1 MIIWLASYPK
11 SGNTWLRFL
20 ITSLLLK
27 GRGSASLEQLGAIK
41 QFPSKKQYQ
50 RLNIENINYLDL
62 NHISKYW
69 IETQKL
75 INTDKS
81 IKFFKTHNALC
92 KINNNIFTD
101 LNNTLGVIYI
111 VRDPRNVLTSL
122 NNHYHHENFEFS
134 KKFILDKSKGIINTS
149 KITTNNDFA
158 LPQIIGSWKTHY
170 NSWKNMKKNYLLI
183 KYENLLLN
191 PKKEFRKITNYLQK
205 LLNLK
210 FSNTLI
216 NKAIELSSFKRLQ
229 TIEEE
234 TGFSESVL
242 DPKSGRRKQFFHLGP
257 KNDWHKILD
266 RTISNEIEKEFYNEM
281 SELGYL

>member
-1 MIIWLASYPK
+1 MGKRTNLNLNHLQAIMPYPEK
-11 SGNTWLRFL
+11 SQF
-20 ITSLLLK
+20 K
-27 GRGSASLEQLGAIK
+27 GLTNDVLNLEEVAKNWINSQNK
-41 QFPSKKQYQ
+41 
-50 RLNIENINYLDL
+50 INYD
-62 NHISKYW
+62 
-69 IETQKL
+69 
-75 INTDKS
+75 DS
-81 IKFFKTHNALC
+81 IRLLKTHNILG
-92 KINNNIFTD
+92 KFKNYSFTD
-101 LNNTLGVIYI
+101 DKNTLATLHI
-111 VRDPRNVLTSL
+111 VRDPRNVITSL
-122 NNHYHHENFEFS
+122 KNHFNISNFEDA
-134 KKFILDKSKGIINTS
+134 KKFFFKENQIITLSEQQKEKFLN
-149 KITTNNDFA
+149 KEKHP